1 MIFVFIIIS
10 LAFVNFFNYKRLKME
25 SDKCNELESEVIEY
39 RKIKRKMNK
48 WRQSQDKIIQ
58 ILDNGLIRLR
68 ELRLKRIEKKYICFK

>member
-1 MIFVFIIIS
+1 MI
-10 LAFVNFFNYKRLKME
+10 FFNYKRLNIE
-25 SDKCNELESEVIEY
+25 SDKCKELESEVIEY

-68 ELRLKRIEKKYICFK
+68 DLRLKRIEKKIICFK

>member
-10 LAFVNFFNYKRLKME
+10 LALVNFFNYKRLWIE
-25 SDKCNELESEVIEY
+25 FEKCKELEGEVKEY

-58 ILDNGLIRLR
+58 ILDNGLLRLR
-68 ELRLKRIEKKYICFK
+68 ELRLRRLEKKMILN